1 VPEAAVDG
9 VLFDLDGTVYV
20 GDDLVPGAAEA
31 VRRLRAAGV
40 AVGFLSN
47 KAIERRGA
55 FAAKLTDLG
64 VPADESA
71 VVNSA
76 SIAASVLARDH
87 PDDDVFVVGEPP
99 LTEELAAHDVAT
111 TDDPAEADVLLAS
124 MDREFDYETLSDA
137 FEAVDGETPFLA
149 TNPDRTCPVTG
160 GEIPDCAS
168 MVGAIEGASGETLDR
183 VLGKPSPTAVAAASD
198 LLGAPL
204 ERCAM
209 VGDRVE
215 TDVAMGNRAGMTT
228 VLVRSGVTDDA
239 ALAASDVE
247 PDHVVDSVADIDDV
261 LPLS

>member
-1 VPEAAVDG
+1 MPDTAVDG

-20 GDDLVPGAAEA
+20 GDDLVPGAADA
-31 VRRLRAAGV
+31 VRRLRTASV
-40 AVGFLSN
+40 AVAFLSN
-47 KAIERRGA
+47 KAFERRGDV
-55 FAAKLTDLG
+55 AAKLTDLG
-64 VPADESA
+64 VPADESV

-76 SIAASVLARDH
+76 SIAASYLTREH
-87 PDDDVFVVGEPP
+87 PGDDVFVVGEPP
-99 LTEELAAHDVAT
+99 LSEELDAHGVAT
-111 TDDPAEADVLLAS
+111 TDDPSEADVLLAS

-149 TNPDRTCPVTG
+149 TNPDRTCPVAG

-183 VLGKPSPTAVAAASD
+183 VLGKPSPTAVAAASE
-198 LLGAPL
+198 LLGVPL

-228 VLVRSGVTDDA
+228 VLVQSGVTDDA
-239 ALAASDVE
+239 ALAASDVD
-247 PDHVVDSVADIDDV
+247 PDYVVDSVADLDGV
-261 LPLS
+261 LSLD